1 MTVEALIFIVLGLL
15 AAGFILKAASSSSTK
30 RKSNISDRQGLVQG
44 RGDGEGHGQGHG
56 IDLDVMTKELEV
68 APVRRDA
75 APTAELQAI
84 GDIDAIQRA
93 HTLVDK
99 GQIIEAIK
107 YLCDNA
113 GYDMKKAVDAVD
125 LMGKKVYPSD

>member
-1 MTVEALIFIVLGLL
+1 MTVEALIFMVLGLL
-15 AAGFILKAASSSSTK
+15 AVGFILKAVSSSSTK
-30 RKSNISDRQGLVQG
+30 QKSNIVSKIDGDGDRQGLRPG
-44 RGDGEGHGQGHG
+44 P
-56 IDLDVMTKELEV
+56 DLDAITKELEV
-68 APVRRDA
+68 LPVRRDA